1 MKQLTPT
8 ATILCDPSTGKVNG
22 ASVSLRPGTP
32 ARTCK
37 FGHRGCAL
45 AKYDR
50 AGRLLGVE
58 VKDRVRLMELATAAQ
73 REGKAVRRFLQEAMP
88 PRLLM
93 F

>member
-1 MKQLTPT
+1 MKQLPPSARIT
-8 ATILCDPSTGKVNG
+8 CDPNTGKVNA
-22 ASVSLRPGTP
+22 ASLSLRPGTP
-32 ARTCK
+32 AKTCR
-37 FGHRGCAL
+37 FGHCGCAV

-58 VKDRVRLMELATAAQ
+58 VRDRVRLIELATAAQ
-73 REGKAVRRFLQEAMP
+73 REGKAVRRFIQEAMP